1 MDIEYLKKLVEK
13 INKASY
19 AYYSEDNPTISD
31 KEWDA
36 LYDELLKIEKETG
49 VVLPDSPS
57 RKVGGEIISE
67 FQKHTHLAPLYS
79 LEKVQSKEE
88 LLSWF
93 KKQDDDNTYSLEYK
107 FDGLSLNLTYD
118 KGCLVQASTRGNGK
132 IGESVLEQAKTIREI
147 PILIP
152 YKGKFEIQGECIM
165 KLSVFNEYNKSADE
179 VLKNPRNAAAGAIRN
194 LDPKVTAARKLSIY
208 FYEIGYIEGKEFEN
222 QREMLDFMKENRFPL
237 SPFYYET
244 SSKDD
249 ILSMLDKI
257 EKERA
262 ELDFLIDGAVIKI
275 CDKYKRNSLG
285 YTDKHPR
292 WAIAYKFKAEE
303 ATTRLLNVSWEVG
316 RTGKLTPIAVL
327 EPVDFYGVTV
337 KRATLNN
344 SYDIT
349 RKGVYINDRV
359 WIRRSND
366 VIPEILG
373 VAERY
378 EDSKPIEVPRI
389 CPSCGFKLV
398 ERGAH
403 IFCEN
408 PDCKQQVIAKIA
420 HFVSKPSMNI
430 DGLSI
435 KTIELLVEKNLINS
449 FSDIYKLKAE
459 DLISLPSF
467 QSKKIDNLITSINK
481 SKNCSLAAFIN
492 AIGIP
497 NVGKVIANDLAN
509 KFKSLDNII
518 AASFDELISIDE
530 IGEQIANSIFEYF
543 RNQKNIEEIKQLLAN
558 GVSIA
563 EEKNKNSDKLSGLN
577 FVITGELNS
586 LKRSEAEKLI
596 IDNGGKVQS
605 SVTKNTNILL
615 AGESAGSKLEKAK
628 SLNTKIIDEQEFL
641 FMIG

>member
-303 ATTRLLNVSWEVG
+303 ATTKLLNVSWEVG

-467 QSKKIDNLITSINK
+467 KSKKIDNLITSINK

-497 NVGKVIANDLAN
+497 NVGKVTANDLAN

-628 SLNTKIIDEQEFL
+628 LLNTKIIDEQEFL
-641 FMIG
+641 SMIG

>member
-179 VLKNPRNAAAGAIRN
+179 VLKNPRNAAAGAVRN

-244 SSKDD
+244 SSKDN

-275 CDKYKRNSLG
+275 CDKSKRNSLG

-373 VAERY
+373 VAERNQ
-378 EDSKPIEVPRI
+378 DSKPIEVPRI

-408 PDCKQQVIAKIA
+408 PDCNQQVIAKIA

-435 KTIELLVEKNLINS
+435 KTIELLVRKNLINS
-449 FSDIYKLKAE
+449 CSDIYRLKAE

-467 QSKKIDNLITSINK
+467 KSKKIDNLITSINK

-497 NVGKVIANDLAN
+497 NVGKVTANDLSN

-563 EEKNKNSDKLSGLN
+563 EEKNKNSNKLSGLS
-577 FVITGELNS
+577 FVITGTLSS

-615 AGESAGSKLEKAK
+615 AGKSAGSKLEKAK

-641 FMIG
+641 SMIG